1 MLLPR
6 ARDPNRDKAF
16 ELYKSKKGNI
26 DLVEIASQLNISSG
40 TVRGWKSKDK
50 WDDKLNGT
58 LRKNME
64 RSKQKKKQDNEKK
77 EAVADEVKSVIEN
90 AELTDKQRLFCCLYI
105 KCFNA
110 TKAYQKAYECS
121 YQVAASIGYRMLEN
135 DGVKQEIHKLK
146 QERLNREFL
155 SESDIFQKYMDIAFA
170 DITDYVSFGR
180 EQVDVMGPFGPVKA
194 KDEDGNERTLTKE
207 VNTVRFRESKDVDGT
222 LIAEVKQGRDGA
234 SIKLPDKMK
243 ALDWIAAHMD
253 MATEK
258 QRAEI
263 NVLKAKVNVDDV
275 NIENDGFIN
284 ALKGEVN
291 EVWEE

>member
-1 MLLPR
+1 M
-6 ARDPNRDKAF
+6 ARKRSKESIEA
-16 ELYKSKKGNI
+16 EKLYKQGVS
-26 DLVEIASQLNISSG
+26 LVDIANKINKPPG
-40 TVRGWKSKDK
+40 TVRRWKSTQNWDNDK
-50 WDDKLNGT
+50 S
-58 LRKNME
+58 E
-64 RSKQKKKQDNEKK
+64 RSDSKANVRNEKK
-77 EAVADEVKSVIEN
+77 NSDGSKKEVVADEVKMVVEN
-90 AELTDKQRLFCCLYI
+90 PELTDKQRLFCCLYI

-121 YQVAASIGYRMLEN
+121 YQTALTNGSALLGNTRI
-135 DGVKQEIHKLK
+135 KQEIHKLK

-180 EQVDVMGPFGPVKA
+180 EEVNVMGPFGPIKE

-207 VNTVRFRESKDVDGT
+207 INSVRFRESTDVDGT

-263 NVLKAKVNVDDV
+263 NVLKAKANVDEGS
-275 NIENDGFIN
+275 IENDGFID
-284 ALKGEVN
+284 ALKGEVD